1 MVENPKKIS
10 KIKETEKLKYFQEE
24 ESINSPTNLTQINI
38 IQNEPKN
45 NENISTNKD
54 KFKNKDH
61 YLNKG
66 NIKMYLFDD
75 DGIPKIVIGPHCK
88 NINILYL

>member
-45 NENISTNKD
+45 NENTSTNKD

-66 NIKMYLFDD
+66 NIKMYLFDKN
-75 DGIPKIVIGPHCK
+75 GIPKIVIGPHCK